1 MSFLKNIF
9 KMMPNLDPKAIS
21 IIEIEVS
28 FEDLWIKTKKDCDN
42 LISMMD
48 KEENH
53 EKTLNSILDY
63 RNTL

>member
-28 FEDLWIKTKKDCDN
+28 FEDL
-42 LISMMD
+42 
-48 KEENH
+48 
-53 EKTLNSILDY
+53 
-63 RNTL
+63 